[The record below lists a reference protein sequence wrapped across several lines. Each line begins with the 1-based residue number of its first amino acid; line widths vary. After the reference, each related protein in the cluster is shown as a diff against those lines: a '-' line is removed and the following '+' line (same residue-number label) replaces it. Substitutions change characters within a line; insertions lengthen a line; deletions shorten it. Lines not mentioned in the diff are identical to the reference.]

1 MVKISLSI
9 IFILLQFFALA
20 STGCD
25 RTFLGEWETATFKNQ
40 LISYKRVSSDNLKR
54 NYLAADLLNEKEA
67 VFIGI
72 TEMGHMYLVANGF
85 RYDYKGR
92 SFLKKATAKKNNNL
106 LNEGVVIRVEDKHG
120 EIAQGIDEFF
130 LEHEG
135 DKAISCIKGSC
146 RALSHSG
153 AININDKTINSIL
166 PSRFFKN
173 YLKNGIEGSELYIV
187 GDHSFKKT
195 LKALENITNEQIYQ
209 VGLHGFLY
217 AGFTIVPAAVL
228 ISKLF

>member
-1 MVKISLSI
+1 MLKIGLSLL
-9 IFILLQFFALA
+9 FILVQSSVMA
-20 STGCD
+20 SSGCD
-25 RTFLGEWETATFKNQ
+25 RVFLGEWETATYKNE
-40 LISYKRVSSDNLKR
+40 LVSYKRVSSEHLKR
-54 NYLAADLLNEKEA
+54 KFLAADLLNEEDA

-72 TEMGHMYLVANGF
+72 TEMGHMYLVADGF

-92 SFLKKATAKKNNNL
+92 SFLKTATSKKDNNL
-106 LNEGVVIRVEDKHG
+106 LNEGVVIRLEDKTG
-120 EIAQGIDEFF
+120 EIAQGIDEYF

-153 AININDKTINSIL
+153 AIDLNEKSLNSIL
-166 PSRFFKN
+166 PSRFLKN
-173 YLKNGIEGSELYIV
+173 YLKNGIENSELFIV
-187 GDHSFKKT
+187 GDQSFKKT
-195 LKALENITNEQIYQ
+195 LKSLVDITNEQIYQ

-217 AGFTIVPAAVL
+217 GGVAITPVAVL